1 MLLDTD
7 WMEMYG
13 LFRVDA
19 WDYWQF
25 VSQCFQ
31 SLCQSYKLPR
41 SMEMVASQQE
51 EVSHQMSSQE
61 RLREKIVS
69 LILVAIEMVVVGSR

>member
-1 MLLDTD
+1 MLLDSD

-51 EVSHQMSSQE
+51 EVSRQIRDSFSPRELSSWQE
-61 RLREKIVS
+61 VKEKMQ
-69 LILVAIEMVVVGSR
+69 EKWGF